1 MKQTIKII
9 AIFLCVVLCLGI
21 FAHLSGV
28 FDPSIKINKNLK
40 IPDNASSD
48 FTGIMLNSYD
58 SITLEVHN
66 NKFTLDFNDI
76 DISLYKYI
84 CIDFIDSDFTPDDSY
99 ENSFS
104 LIGKSDDAEL
114 SLNHS
119 IAFWAPYEKYEN
131 TGVFGTFEELPD
143 TNQIKDYTYI
153 LDMSAFN
160 SNILYVH
167 TFLNGIH
174 VNTVESNI
182 DSSANCILDRWVT
195 NAMGGGS
202 QSLFYHLS
210 INSVYLY
217 AFEGD
222 SSIKDCIGEDALS
235 LYECK
240 DSLLYG
246 TNKI

>member
-1 MKQTIKII
+1 MKKSIKII

-21 FAHLSGV
+21 FAHFSGV

-40 IPDNASSD
+40 VPDNASSD
-48 FTGIMLNSYD
+48 FAGIMLNSYD
-58 SITLEVHN
+58 SISLQVHID
-66 NKFTLDFNDI
+66 KFTLDFNNI

-84 CIDFIDSDFTPDDSY
+84 CLDFIDSNFTPDDSY
-99 ENSFS
+99 ENTFS
-104 LIGKSDDAEL
+104 LIGKSDSDEL
-114 SLNHS
+114 SLKHN
-119 IAFWAPYEKYEN
+119 IAFWSPYEKYEN
-131 TGVFGTFEELPD
+131 SGVFGTFDEPLGTDKFKE
-143 TNQIKDYTYI
+143 YTYL
-153 LDMSAFN
+153 LDMTAFN

-182 DSSANCILDRWVT
+182 DSSANCILDRWVI
-195 NAMGGGS
+195 NAMGGGN
-202 QSLFYHLS
+202 QSIPYSLS

-246 TNKI
+246 TNK